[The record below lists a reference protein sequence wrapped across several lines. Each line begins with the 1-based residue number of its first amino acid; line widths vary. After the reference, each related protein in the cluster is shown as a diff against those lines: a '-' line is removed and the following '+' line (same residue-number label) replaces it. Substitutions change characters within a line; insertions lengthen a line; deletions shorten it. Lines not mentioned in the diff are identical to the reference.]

1 MAGQEEIICR
11 ENRGERT
18 EIGGETISRT
28 CQRHWMGG
36 GPRGSMEDTLAETSS
51 SKDHGS

>member
-1 MAGQEEIICR
+1 
-11 ENRGERT
+11 
-18 EIGGETISRT
+18 
-28 CQRHWMGG
+28 MGG